1 MLDAVGMGRQGRCE
15 HWNATCDLLTA
26 TGAARI
32 DGGGW
37 MLCVSVV
44 SCHNTMGQTATNGD
58 GKQTHERDMQL
69 QGLVTPSAATESQ
82 VRSDRPHYLA
92 AQVSIESPYTVRD
105 SEPQI
110 ASNYRPVSANQSF
123 TRRGQISTPV
133 SLVEG
138 GGRFY

>member
-1 MLDAVGMGRQGRCE
+1 
-15 HWNATCDLLTA
+15 
-26 TGAARI
+26 
-32 DGGGW
+32 
-37 MLCVSVV
+37 
-44 SCHNTMGQTATNGD
+44 
-58 GKQTHERDMQL
+58 MQL

-110 ASNYRPVSANQSF
+110 ASNYRSVSANQSF

-138 GGRFY
+138 GGSFY